1 MANTDADISSI
12 FPSETFNIINL
23 AWSYNS
29 KAICQDRSSIME
41 IP

>member
-12 FPSETFNIINL
+12 FPYETFNIINL
-23 AWSYNS
+23 AWCYDA

-41 IP
+41 VP